1 MLQCNMTTSLA
12 SLQYGLEDILGD
24 FRVARSRGDLGRLA
38 LLNYCEVRR
47 WAREAQAQE
56 LAKRSLAL
64 MANFPYAN
72 RDDFLEAVDEL
83 IAELEHAHGCV
94 CDSLSNAHCPRDSQ
108 AVFNQSVN
116 ELH

>member
-47 WAREAQAQE
+47 WARQAQAHD
-56 LAKRSLAL
+56 LAKCSLAL

-83 IAELEHAHGCV
+83 MVELEHAHGCV
-94 CDSLSNAHCPRDSQ
+94 CDSLSGAHCPRGSQ
-108 AVFNQSVN
+108 AVFNYSAD
-116 ELH
+116 ELL

>member
-64 MANFPYAN
+64 WANFPYAS
-72 RDDFLEAVDEL
+72 RDDFLVAVDEL

-94 CDSLSNAHCPRDSQ
+94 CDSLSSAHCPSESQ

>member
-12 SLQYGLEDILGD
+12 SLQYGLKDILGD
-24 FRVARSRGDLGRLA
+24 FRVARSSADLGRLA

-56 LAKRSLAL
+56 LAKRSKAL
-64 MANFPYAN
+64 MENFPYAR
-72 RDDFLEAVDEL
+72 RDDFLEAVNEL

-94 CDSLSNAHCPRDSQ
+94 CDSISSACCPRDSQ
-108 AVFNQSVN
+108 ANANQAVN